1 MVLDCL
7 RSSICP
13 EIIEIDATLV
23 SFLPW
28 GRATGFN
35 GGTLRESTSTPLS
48 FIWSS
53 PQVQRTRLS
62 AARGG
67 ALGYFLGGY
76 VPPETPNWHP
86 VLKTI
91 SPKIDTP
98 F

>member
-28 GRATGFN
+28 ERATGFN

-53 PQVQRTRLS
+53 PRVQRTRLS
-62 AARGG
+62 AVPGG
-67 ALGYFLGGY
+67 GTWVFFGWVCAAWDSKLAPRSKKKF
-76 VPPETPNWHP
+76 P
-86 VLKTI
+86 
-91 SPKIDTP
+91 
-98 F
+98 

>member
-67 ALGYFLGGY
+67 GHLGIFWVGMCRLRLQIG
-76 VPPETPNWHP
+76 
-86 VLKTI
+86 
-91 SPKIDTP
+91 TP

>member
-67 ALGYFLGGY
+67 GRHLGIFWVGMCRPGLQ
-76 VPPETPNWHP
+76 
-86 VLKTI
+86 I
-91 SPKIDTP
+91 RTP